1 MSNDDTATL
10 GELLCARLCHDLAG
24 AVGAV
29 GTGVELLTDEGS
41 GPGLADDALALLAG
55 SAAAAVCRLKFLRL
69 ALGGG
74 GPAMSSDQLRS
85 LIADFFGSQMGDS
98 EALRFD
104 WDTAGQQIWESDEA
118 KLLLNLVLM
127 ARDCLPRGGV
137 VSVALPTGATPR
149 DAWPHL
155 RVTAQG
161 TRAAAAEAAKALQA
175 MDVGGLKP
183 RGAQGYYTT
192 LLAQRL
198 GLSINYEDSHDR
210 VVFVTIK
217 N

>member
-1 MSNDDTATL
+1 MRSDDAATL

-29 GTGVELLTDEGS
+29 GTGVELLADDGDE
-41 GPGLADDALALLAG
+41 PEIAADALALLAG
-55 SAAAAVCRLKFLRL
+55 SAAAAVNRLKFLRM

-74 GPAMSSDQLRS
+74 GSAMSSDQLRS
-85 LIADFFGSQMGDS
+85 LITDFFGSQMG
-98 EALRFD
+98 ENETLRLD
-104 WDTAGQQIWESDEA
+104 WADNGQQVWESDEA

-137 VSVALPTGATPR
+137 VTVEATQSM
-149 DAWPHL
+149 L

-161 TRAAAAEAAKALQA
+161 NRAMAAESVQALQA
-175 MDVGGLKP
+175 TDVAGLRP

-192 LLAQRL
+192 LIAQRI
-198 GLSINYEDSHDR
+198 GLSINCEDSHDR
-210 VVFVTIK
+210 LVFEAIK

>member
-1 MSNDDTATL
+1 MADDDAGTL

-29 GTGVELLTDEGS
+29 GTGVELLADEADAQ
-41 GPGLADDALALLAG
+41 GLAADALALLAG
-55 SAAAAVCRLKFLRL
+55 SASAAVRRLKFLRL

-74 GPAMSSDQLRS
+74 GPAMSSDQLRG
-85 LIADFFGSQMGDS
+85 LIDDFLGAQMGDAQ
-98 EALRFD
+98 ALRLD
-104 WDTAGQQIWESDEA
+104 WGDAGQRVWGGDDV
-118 KLLLNLVLM
+118 KLLLNLVLL

-137 VSVALPTGATPR
+137 VSVAMPASGAPSGLSV
-149 DAWPHL
+149 A
-155 RVTAQG
+155 AQG
-161 TRAAAAEAAKALQA
+161 VRAVAGEAAKALRA
-175 MDVGGLKP
+175 TDVAGLKP
-183 RGAQGYYTT
+183 RSAQGYYTT
-192 LLAQRL
+192 LLARRL

>member
-1 MSNDDTATL
+1 MSNDDAATL
-10 GELLCARLCHDLAG
+10 AELLCARLCHDLAG

-29 GTGVELLTDEGS
+29 GTGVELLADDGDGS
-41 GPGLADDALALLAG
+41 GVADDALALVVG
-55 SAAAAVCRLKFLRL
+55 SAAAAVHRLKFLRV

-74 GPAMSSDQLRS
+74 GPAMPSGQMRS
-85 LIADFFGSQMGDS
+85 LIADFFGSQMGSGD
-98 EALRFD
+98 ALRLD
-104 WDTAGQQIWESDEA
+104 WQDGEQRVWENDEA

-137 VSVALPTGATPR
+137 VSVGSLTGAALADTGV
-149 DAWPHL
+149 

-161 TRAAAAEAAKALQA
+161 VRAAAGEAAKALLTS
-175 MDVGGLKP
+175 DVATLRP
-183 RGAQGYYTT
+183 RGAQGYYTM
-192 LLAQRL
+192 LLARRM